1 VNIRESLLRRFPP
14 LQALKTKDFRLLW
27 IGESVSMVG
36 SQFTSVAWA
45 WLVLELTGSG
55 LALGTILL
63 VGDVPRVV
71 LMLAAGAVTDR
82 FSPWKVSLTANLVS
96 GATLGVLSVL
106 TLTHMIRLWQLYL
119 ASLAFGAAGA
129 FFFLAVFALIPR
141 VLPAAQLNAGNG
153 LMESTNGLTSFIG
166 PALAGVLIAG
176 IGRTTGITLVFAI
189 DAATFAIAVS
199 ALQLLSPSCKGT
211 AAQSDDAEIPA
222 ARLSLARSILDGL
235 RFAWR
240 DPGLR
245 TFLLLL
251 VVNNLAFYGP
261 YRVGLAALAVHRF
274 AGGATALGVLY
285 GAWGA
290 GALLGAVIAGFVG
303 RLHHYGLLMLVGAT
317 IQGVSF
323 LLIGFAPNVIVAAF
337 LVAVLGIEGGIGNVI
352 FGTWLQVRTDP
363 SMLGRVTSLVA
374 LANLGLTPISYAIS
388 GVLVDLNPT
397 LTFVLAGGLVLAA
410 VALSGQSAGVRAME

>member
-1 VNIRESLLRRFPP
+1 MEPATTSHFSLEEVLPAEHDRLLR
-14 LQALKTKDFRLLW
+14 LCARL
-27 IGESVSMVG
+27 SG
-36 SQFTSVAWA
+36 SAEAAEDLTQETLVEAWRCRDKLHDPTGYDR
-45 WLVLELTGSG
+45 WLSAIARNVCLRWKARRSRRR
-55 LALGTILL
+55 TILSL
-63 VGDVPRVV
+63 GADGPPVHTLECVVPDDFNLEMELERNELAGLLDRAMAV
-71 LMLAAGAVTDR
+71 L
-82 FSPWKVSLTANLVS
+82 PP
-96 GATLGVLSVL
+96 ATRRALLHRYIEDLPVAEIAQRLGVLSVL

-245 TFLLLL
+245 
-251 VVNNLAFYGP
+251 
-261 YRVGLAALAVHRF
+261 
-274 AGGATALGVLY
+274 
-285 GAWGA
+285 
-290 GALLGAVIAGFVG
+290 
-303 RLHHYGLLMLVGAT
+303 
-317 IQGVSF
+317 
-323 LLIGFAPNVIVAAF
+323 
-337 LVAVLGIEGGIGNVI
+337 IEGGIGNVI